1 MAHLSDAEKGDN
13 LKKKN
18 VSKSKVRT
26 AHCTAHNIVRG
37 KAHFWEA
44 PGCAGL
50 VRCPRGSFSS
60 CRATA
65 FTPSTDILH
74 NWSKK
79 TIMIIFYL
87 QLQLQLADCNG
98 TKRGRVNWIGLD
110 NDRTWVQYKRYKY
123 TDFSIW
129 AFDALIWRYLFS
141 NIVYIIYTSDYCIFE
156 AVLLNCLDV
165 FFSVRHY
172 LALAPNNREGDQSRR
187 GEDAPNFNGSRKFYI
202 QPASTKFSGEREYH
216 KFLLWLL
223 KHLC

>member
-13 LKKKN
+13 LKKKMWARARYRLH
-18 VSKSKVRT
+18 ST
-26 AHCTAHNIVRG
+26 QHAVRG

-60 CRATA
+60 CPSTA

-129 AFDALIWRYLFS
+129 AFDALIWWYLSS

>member
-13 LKKKN
+13 LKKKCEQEQGG
-18 VSKSKVRT
+18 
-26 AHCTAHNIVRG
+26 HCTPHNSVRG

-50 VRCPRGSFSS
+50 VLCPGGSFSS

-110 NDRTWVQYKRYKY
+110 NDRT
-123 TDFSIW
+123 
-129 AFDALIWRYLFS
+129 
-141 NIVYIIYTSDYCIFE
+141 
-156 AVLLNCLDV
+156 
-165 FFSVRHY
+165 
-172 LALAPNNREGDQSRR
+172 
-187 GEDAPNFNGSRKFYI
+187 
-202 QPASTKFSGEREYH
+202 
-216 KFLLWLL
+216 
-223 KHLC
+223 